1 MVTFLVFFLL
11 HVIPGDPVEVMLG
24 EYANVADRVALRARL
39 GLDRSLTEQWF
50 SFASGVVRLDLGVSL
65 TTGRPIVATVFE
77 HFAMTLLLS
86 GAALATAI
94 TVGVPLGLL
103 AALRPDSRW
112 DTLSVIVAVIG
123 MSVPNFVLG
132 PLLILLF
139 SVALGWLPIGG
150 ADSISALVLPALT
163 LGLSLAAILAR
174 MTRAAMLDV
183 LNEAYIVAARARGLS
198 ESRVVLVHA
207 LRNAALPIVTTLGL
221 QFGALLG
228 GAVITEAV
236 FGWPGLGQL
245 LIESI
250 HRRDYPVVQAAI
262 LVISLAYVLINTL
275 TDVLYMRID
284 PRINRSA

>member
-1 MVTFLVFFLL
+1 MVTFLVFLLL

-24 EYANVADRVALRARL
+24 EYANVADRVALRVRL

-50 SFASGVVRLDLGVSL
+50 SFASGVVRLDLGASL
-65 TTGRPIVATVFE
+65 ATGRPVVATVFE
-77 HFAMTLLLS
+77 HFAMTLLLA

-139 SVALGWLPIGG
+139 SVSLGWLPIGG
-150 ADSISALVLPALT
+150 ADSINALLLPALT
-163 LGLSLAAILAR
+163 LGLSLAAILTR

-198 ESRVVLVHA
+198 EGRVVLVHA